1 MSLSKS
7 ARRAPP
13 GSRRTMMP
21 YREMDDQRSELAA
34 TNRTLEA
41 RVAEQVQELERL
53 GRLRRFLSPR
63 LAQLLVS
70 AEGEALLESHRR
82 RIAVVGCQ
90 LSGFTALSE
99 TAAPEEALGVLRGYH
114 ALVGAAIDR
123 FEGTLG
129 SLDGDRLTVL
139 FNDPL
144 PVDDPAG
151 QAVAMA
157 LAVRELLPEAV
168 AAWRR
173 QGHQLDVGL
182 GVALGYATLGL
193 VRVGGRTEYSAVGP
207 VVDVAARLAAEAR
220 GGRVLV
226 THWVQAAVEEHVES
240 TRLGEL
246 RLGGMVRPVV
256 AYDVTPAQSGKP
268 RSPEPSPCERSG
280 PLTDREWDVVDL
292 IVQGHTNRQI
302 ADALVIAEGTAVRHV
317 ANILSKLGLRSRG
330 QVAVWAIQR
339 GLASACLDEE

>member
-1 MSLSKS
+1 MSLTRA
-7 ARRAPP
+7 ARRAPLGP
-13 GSRRTMMP
+13 LARDHV
-21 YREMDDQRSELAA
+21 DDQRAALAA

-82 RIAVVGCQ
+82 RIAVVGSQ
-90 LSGFTALSE
+90 LRGFTALSE
-99 TAAPEEALGVLRGYH
+99 TAAPEEALGVLREYH
-114 ALVGAAIDR
+114 ALVGATIDR

-157 LAVRELLPEAV
+157 LALREGLLEAV
-168 AAWRR
+168 GRWRR
-173 QGHQLDVGL
+173 QGHQLDAGL

-193 VRVGGRTEYSAVGP
+193 VRLGGRTEYSAVGP

-226 THWVQAAVEEHVES
+226 TQWVQAAVEAQVEAAS
-240 TRLGEL
+240 LGEL
-246 RLGGMVRPVV
+246 RLDGLVRPVV
-256 AYDVTPAQSGKP
+256 AYEVAPAP
-268 RSPEPSPCERSG
+268 PPARAPAPAAPPCERSG
-280 PLTDREWDVVDL
+280 PLTEREWDVVDL
-292 IVQGHTNRQI
+292 IVRGHTNRRI

-330 QVAVWAIQR
+330 QVAVWAVQR
-339 GLASACLDEE
+339 GVASARLDEE

>member
-1 MSLSKS
+1 MSLRHA
-7 ARRAPP
+7 ARIAPLGP
-13 GSRRTMMP
+13 LARDHV
-21 YREMDDQRSELAA
+21 EDQRAALAA
-34 TNRTLEA
+34 MNRGLEA

-53 GRLRRFLSPR
+53 GRLRRFLSAR

-82 RIAVVGCQ
+82 LIAVVGCQ

-99 TAAPEEALGVLRGYH
+99 TAAPEEALGVLRQYH

-129 SLDGDRLTVL
+129 SLDADRLTVL

-157 LAVRELLPEAV
+157 LALRERLAEAA

-193 VRVGGRTEYSAVGP
+193 VSLGGRTEYGAIGP
-207 VVDVAARLAAEAR
+207 VVDVAGRLAAEAR
-220 GGRVLV
+220 GDRVLV
-226 THWVQAAVEEHVES
+226 TQWVQAAVEEQVKS
-240 TRLGEL
+240 ASVGEL
-246 RLGGMVRPVV
+246 RLDGLVRPVV
-256 AYDVTPAQSGKP
+256 AYEVAPARP
-268 RSPEPSPCERSG
+268 LMPPPAAPPVERCG
-280 PLTDREWDVVDL
+280 PLTEREWDVVDL
-292 IVQGHTNRQI
+292 IVQGLTNRQI
-302 ADALVIAEGTAVRHV
+302 AGALVIAEGTAVRHV
-317 ANILSKLGLRSRG
+317 ANILGKLGLRSRG
-330 QVAVWAIQR
+330 QVAVWAVQR
-339 GLASACLDEE
+339 GLASACLDDE